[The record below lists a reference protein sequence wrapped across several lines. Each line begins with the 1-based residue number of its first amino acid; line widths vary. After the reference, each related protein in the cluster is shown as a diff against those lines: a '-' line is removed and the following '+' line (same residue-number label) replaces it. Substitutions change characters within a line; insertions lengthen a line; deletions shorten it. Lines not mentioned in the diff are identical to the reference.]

1 MTPHRRQQLI
11 YLIADIISA
20 EMVWLCFL
28 WFRWLVYDGKVFGV
42 DTVLIPSFSFYPPLI
57 AYPVVCICVYYLSG
71 YYLRP
76 FRRRLSAEFFKTLIS
91 AVIIGLIFF
100 FIIIIDDQVES
111 YQRYVISLV
120 VLIGLQFILSYFP
133 RLCITLVTRSRRSP
147 LRVYTIRSL
156 AEAKRMQR
164 GAVDEVIVDLPKTRS
179 ERTLYE
185 IINILYP
192 LDIAISVVPRVYDML
207 TGAARIGEI
216 EGQPLVRITDHKM
229 SDSALCI
236 KRAFDIVASLLAM
249 LFLSPIYLLLA
260 VLVAVTSHGPVIY
273 CQERIGLHGKP
284 FRILKFR
291 TMYLNSEP
299 DTPLL
304 SRDNDPRIT
313 PVGHFMRKYRL
324 DELPQMWNIFRGDM
338 SIVGPRPE
346 RGYFIDQIVKEAPY
360 YCLLYKIRP
369 GLTSWGPIKVGYT
382 DTIEKMVDRLN
393 YDIMYMENM
402 SIQLDLKILFF
413 TIRVICDGKGK

>member
-111 YQRYVISLV
+111 YQRYVVSLV
-120 VLIGLQFILSYFP
+120 VLIGLQFVLSYFP

-164 GAVDEVIVDLPKTRS
+164 GAVDEVIVDLPKTHS

-192 LDIAISVVPRVYDML
+192 LDVAISVVPRVYDML

-249 LFLSPIYLLLA
+249 LFLSPIYLFLS

>member
-1 MTPHRRQQLI
+1 MSPHRRQQLI

-111 YQRYVISLV
+111 YQRYVVSLV
-120 VLIGLQFILSYFP
+120 VLIGLQFVLSYFP

-164 GAVDEVIVDLPKTRS
+164 GAVDEVIVDLPKTHS

-192 LDIAISVVPRVYDML
+192 LDVAISVVPRVYDML

-249 LFLSPIYLLLA
+249 LFLSPIYLLLS

>member
-111 YQRYVISLV
+111 YQRYVVSLV
-120 VLIGLQFILSYFP
+120 VLIGLQFVLSYFP

-164 GAVDEVIVDLPKTRS
+164 GAVDEVIVDLPKTHS

-192 LDIAISVVPRVYDML
+192 LDVAISVVPRVYDML

-249 LFLSPIYLLLA
+249 MFLSPIYLLLA

>member
-111 YQRYVISLV
+111 YQRYVVSLM
-120 VLIGLQFILSYFP
+120 VLIGLQFVLSYFP
-133 RLCITLVTRSRRSP
+133 RLCITIVTRSRRSP
-147 LRVYTIRSL
+147 LRVYTIRTL

-164 GAVDEVIVDLPKTRS
+164 GAVDEVIVDLPKTHS

-249 LFLSPIYLLLA
+249 LFLSPIYLLLS

>member
-71 YYLRP
+71 YYFRP

-111 YQRYVISLV
+111 YQRYVVSLM
-120 VLIGLQFILSYFP
+120 VLIGLQFVLSYFP

-164 GAVDEVIVDLPKTRS
+164 GAVDEVIVDLPKTHS

-249 LFLSPIYLLLA
+249 IFLSPIYLLLS

>member
-111 YQRYVISLV
+111 YQRYVVSLM
-120 VLIGLQFILSYFP
+120 VLIGLQFVLSYFP

-164 GAVDEVIVDLPKTRS
+164 GAVDEVIVDLPKTHS

-192 LDIAISVVPRVYDML
+192 LDVAISVVPRVYDML

-249 LFLSPIYLLLA
+249 MFLSPLYLLLS

>member
-111 YQRYVISLV
+111 YQRYVVSLV
-120 VLIGLQFILSYFP
+120 VLIGLQFVLSYFP

-164 GAVDEVIVDLPKTRS
+164 GAVDEVIVDLPKTHS

-192 LDIAISVVPRVYDML
+192 LDVAISVVPRVYDML

-249 LFLSPIYLLLA
+249 MFLSPIYLLLS

>member
-111 YQRYVISLV
+111 YQRYVVSLV
-120 VLIGLQFILSYFP
+120 VLIGLQFVLSYFP

-164 GAVDEVIVDLPKTRS
+164 GAVDEVIVDLPKTHS

-192 LDIAISVVPRVYDML
+192 LDVAISVVPRVYDML

-249 LFLSPIYLLLA
+249 LFLSPIYLLLS

>member
-111 YQRYVISLV
+111 YQRYVVSLM
-120 VLIGLQFILSYFP
+120 VLIGLQFVLSYFP
-133 RLCITLVTRSRRSP
+133 RLCITIVTRSRRSP
-147 LRVYTIRSL
+147 LRVYTIRTL

-164 GAVDEVIVDLPKTRS
+164 GAVDEVIVDLPKTHS

-236 KRAFDIVASLLAM
+236 KRAFDIVALLLAM
-249 LFLSPIYLLLA
+249 LFLSPIYLLLS